1 MDDEGQ
7 QLSRSLKNR
16 HIQMIAI
23 GGAIGTGLFLG
34 SGTAIREAGPSI
46 ILSYLI
52 AGCFCFFLMR
62 SIGELLLSDTR
73 LHSFIDFIK
82 RYLGNRFEFVTGW
95 TYWFCWITIA
105 MADLT
110 ASGIYVKF
118 WFPDFPQWATPLIII
133 ILLMLVNLVN
143 VGLFGEMESWFA
155 MVKVV
160 AILALIAVG
169 LYLVVIGYKTRSS
182 IASFSNLV
190 KYGGFFPTGISGFL
204 KSFQMV
210 LFAFVGIEM
219 VGLTAGETQDPEKNL
234 PKAINNL
241 PIRIGL
247 FYVGSM
253 IIIMSVYP
261 WNKLVENQSPFVQVF
276 SDIGIQSA
284 AAVIN
289 FVVLTAAMSACNSAI
304 FSTSRT
310 LRSLAV
316 GGNAP
321 RIFARL
327 NKHRVPN
334 NALQFSSAVLL
345 VVVVLNYFIPKGV
358 FNIVSGVATLNFIF
372 VWSVL
377 ILAHLAYKK
386 RSKQEGVRNAF
397 PMPFFPY
404 SDYLTLAFFAC
415 VLVILLFDSSTRIS
429 VIVSLLWFVLMF
441 GTFEVY
447 KRYKKSQTR

>member
-1 MDDEGQ
+1 MDKEDQ
-7 QLSRSLKNR
+7 QLSRSLKSR

-46 ILSYLI
+46 ILAYFI
-52 AGCFCFFLMR
+52 AGSFCFFLMR
-62 SIGELLLSDTR
+62 SIGELLLSDTN

-110 ASGIYVKF
+110 ASGIYMRF
-118 WFPDFPQWATPLIII
+118 WFPHFPQWATPLIII
-133 ILLMLVNLVN
+133 LLLMMVNLAD

-155 MVKVV
+155 MIKVV
-160 AILALIAVG
+160 AILAMIAGG
-169 LYLVVIGYKTRSS
+169 LYLVMIGYKTPTST
-182 IASFSNLV
+182 ASFKNLV
-190 KYGGFFPTGISGFL
+190 AHGGFFPTGVTGFL
-204 KSFQMV
+204 NAFQMV
-210 LFAFVGIEM
+210 IFAFVGIEM
-219 VGLTAGETQDPEKNL
+219 VGLTAGETEDPEKNL

-247 FYVGSM
+247 FYIGSM
-253 IIIMSVYP
+253 VITMAIYP
-261 WNKLVENQSPFVQVF
+261 WNKLMANQSPFVQVF

-284 AAVIN
+284 AAIIN

-321 RIFARL
+321 RFFAKL
-327 NKHRVPN
+327 NKRHVPN
-334 NALQFSSAVLL
+334 NALQFSSLVLF
-345 VVVVLNYFIPKGV
+345 VVVILNYLIPKGV
-358 FNIVSGVATLNFIF
+358 FNLVSGVATMNFIF

-377 ILAHLAYKK
+377 IIAHLAYRK
-386 RSKQEGVRNAF
+386 RLLEKHEQPASF
-397 PMPFFPY
+397 TMPFFPY
-404 SDYLTLAFFAC
+404 SNYLTLTFFFG
-415 VLVILLFDSSTRIS
+415 VLIVLLFEKNTRVSIMIS
-429 VIVSLLWFVLMF
+429 AAWFVIMF
-441 GTFEVY
+441 AVFEFY
-447 KRYKKSQTR
+447 QKHKQLN